1 LTGERVGMLP
11 PQCIKHCRVEPL
23 SNSAISELDRR
34 SIDRPTAGVEASAD
48 QGQVLPAA
56 RQRGRFAGKDWDI
69 ADPQADRELDLSE
82 PEQLTFQYR
91 SEIEQLRSLPI
102 RTAAETDSSRS
113 IVGPH
118 SSFLVANL

>member
-1 LTGERVGMLP
+1 MKAAYCGLP
-11 PQCIKHCRVEPL
+11 L
-23 SNSAISELDRR
+23 ISRFCWL
-34 SIDRPTAGVEASAD
+34 AD

-69 ADPQADRELDLSE
+69 ADPQADRELDFSE

-113 IVGPH
+113 IGGPH
-118 SSFLVANL
+118 SSFLVANLGFTMRTGSPQIPAAR